1 MKLTCKQCK
10 TLIEDPNFVEKHFSR
25 MRGREQ
31 QLTVI
36 TEASPDANS
45 SSSLSSSSGFKVSC
59 MGIDFNR
66 LKKPC
71 LNIKVFVPRSLVK
84 AVFECDGLLV
94 WVMEHNLLILNPLLR
109 RGTIV
114 PVPPPCCGYDYCNYA
129 YGLGYPWN
137 EVFDKIFDG
146 FFNVPMSSVCFR
158 GTPYWIGI
166 CKRGTIYSI
175 QSFDF
180 ERECF
185 EPLLLPPTT
194 FEWGDSLSLG
204 VFKVDYISLL
214 HRSSLTGEI
223 HLSHSVSLTP
233 TKQSKSLS
241 LRCSNNGDNI
251 SSPKD
256 TPIELT
262 FPTVMDINQIREIL
276 PHRYTLIS
284 FSLRPVFESSILL
297 TCSVFDS

>member
-1 MKLTCKQCK
+1 MLDLSSELLEEILLRVPAKSLALMKLTCKQCK

-129 YGLGYPWN
+129 YGLGYVTNPRSSN
-137 EVFDKIFDG
+137 DYKIVKFSCDIVLVNLIHG
-146 FFNVPMSSVCFR
+146 C
-158 GTPYWIGI
+158 
-166 CKRGTIYSI
+166 TISN
-175 QSFDF
+175 
-180 ERECF
+180 
-185 EPLLLPPTT
+185 
-194 FEWGDSLSLG
+194 LSLG
-204 VFKVDYISLL
+204 MKFSIKSLMG
-214 HRSSLTGEI
+214 SSTFQCRACVSEGLLTG
-223 HLSHSVSLTP
+223 
-233 TKQSKSLS
+233 
-241 LRCSNNGDNI
+241 
-251 SSPKD
+251 
-256 TPIELT
+256 
-262 FPTVMDINQIREIL
+262 
-276 PHRYTLIS
+276 
-284 FSLRPVFESSILL
+284 
-297 TCSVFDS
+297 

>member
-1 MKLTCKQCK
+1 M
-10 TLIEDPNFVEKHFSR
+10 
-25 MRGREQ
+25 
-31 QLTVI
+31 
-36 TEASPDANS
+36 
-45 SSSLSSSSGFKVSC
+45 
-59 MGIDFNR
+59 
-66 LKKPC
+66 
-71 LNIKVFVPRSLVK
+71 PRSLVK

-129 YGLGYPWN
+129 YGLGYVTNPRSSNDYKIVKFSCDSTRKLDSWVYDFKSQSWN

-146 FFNVPMSSVCFR
+146 FFSVPMSSVCFR

-223 HLSHSVSLTP
+223 HLWVKKQQWSMMMTVVIPEATMFHMHSSYLIENNSKLVVKWLVVVTLKWLVVVTLKPSLLLSTLLGRM
-233 TKQSKSLS
+233 KSFKKL
-241 LRCSNNGDNI
+241 NI
-251 SSPKD
+251 A
-256 TPIELT
+256 
-262 FPTVMDINQIREIL
+262 VGQI
-276 PHRYTLIS
+276 
-284 FSLRPVFESSILL
+284 V
-297 TCSVFDS
+297 

>member
-71 LNIKVFVPRSLVK
+71 LNIKVFVPTLVK

-129 YGLGYPWN
+129 YGLGYVTNP
-137 EVFDKIFDG
+137 
-146 FFNVPMSSVCFR
+146 
-158 GTPYWIGI
+158 
-166 CKRGTIYSI
+166 
-175 QSFDF
+175 
-180 ERECF
+180 
-185 EPLLLPPTT
+185 
-194 FEWGDSLSLG
+194 
-204 VFKVDYISLL
+204 
-214 HRSSLTGEI
+214 RSSNDYKI
-223 HLSHSVSLTP
+223 V
-233 TKQSKSLS
+233 K
-241 LRCSNNGDNI
+241 
-251 SSPKD
+251 
-256 TPIELT
+256 
-262 FPTVMDINQIREIL
+262 
-276 PHRYTLIS
+276 
-284 FSLRPVFESSILL
+284 FSCKL
-297 TCSVFDS
+297 DS